1 MSDKKRHTKGY
12 AFSVENHTRKSQNR
26 SFKKYIED
34 IRIQE
39 ALEASLSD
47 EEDLIDDE
55 SETE

>member
-12 AFSVENHTRKSQNR
+12 ASSVENFTRKSQNR

-34 IRIQE
+34 IRIRE
-39 ALEASLSD
+39 DLEASLSD

-55 SETE
+55 LETE